1 MESIQLRSR
10 ALANSPVTDVK
21 IKVNFAT
28 ECRDAIEILC
38 SGQLYPVFLKKLV
51 PVFMKL
57 LEGPPV
63 FISTSWE
70 QVGHCMRTNRNIK
83 PGRLTFYF
91 RDCVTVLS
99 RSSIACQ

>member
-1 MESIQLRSR
+1 MF
-10 ALANSPVTDVK
+10 ANFSATDVK

-70 QVGHCMRTNRNIK
+70 QVGYYMRTNPNSK
-83 PGRLTFYF
+83 PDRLILHV
-91 RDCVTVLS
+91 RGCETVL
-99 RSSIACQ
+99 

>member
-1 MESIQLRSR
+1 
-10 ALANSPVTDVK
+10 VK
-21 IKVNFAT
+21 VKLNFAT

-38 SGQLYPVFLKKLV
+38 SGQLYPIFLKKLV

-70 QVGHCMRTNRNIK
+70 QVSHYMRTNQNIK
-83 PGRLTFYF
+83 PDKLTLDL
-91 RDCVTVLS
+91 RDCVTVFS
-99 RSSIACQ
+99 RSFTACQ